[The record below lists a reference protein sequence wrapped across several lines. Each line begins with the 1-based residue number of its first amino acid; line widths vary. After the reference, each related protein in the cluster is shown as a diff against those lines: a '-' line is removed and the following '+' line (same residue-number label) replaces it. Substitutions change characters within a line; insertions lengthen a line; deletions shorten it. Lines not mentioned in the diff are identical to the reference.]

1 MKMAKKTETDRKENK
16 ETPKTLNSCA
26 DKNCPVHGTL
36 SVRGRTF
43 QGTVISKF
51 PKRITIAFE
60 RTEYIRK
67 YERYIKYTSKIHA
80 RLPDCMADKV
90 QVGDYVRVK
99 ECRPLSK
106 IIHFV
111 FTEKIRDAD
120 ATNGKGKEKEK

>member
-1 MKMAKKTETDRKENK
+1 MAKKTETDRKESK
-16 ETPKTLNSCA
+16 ETPKTMNSCA

-43 QGTVISKF
+43 QGTIIKKF

-60 RTEYIRK
+60 RTEYVRK

-80 RLPDCMADKV
+80 RLPDCMEDKV
-90 QVGDYVRVK
+90 QVGDYVKVR

-120 ATNGKGKEKEK
+120 VKEKKK